1 MRMWLLRLGI
11 VTLMTMALPG
21 LSYGDVHLTFFDSTD
36 MLTVG
41 FQSLPPMSCGVT
53 ETCNVTVGLVQFVSP
68 GVDLRF
74 NIFDPNSV
82 TRSLSDTLQI
92 VSAAGT
98 DTFVLTFKSDVE
110 GVPLSPLLN
119 ATSVVED
126 GTVQT
131 EATIPLNG
139 GFAGQNFIVSVQS
152 DVETAAPEPSSIQ
165 LLALGLLGIAIVAKR
180 VERAKGGRP
189 K

>member
-53 ETCNVTVGLVQFVSP
+53 ETCNVSVGLMAFVSP

-82 TRSLSDTLQI
+82 TLSDTLQI

-98 DTFVLTFKSDVE
+98 DAFVLTFKSDVE

-119 ATSVVED
+119 AASVVED

-165 LLALGLLGIAIVAKR
+165 LLALGLLGMAIVAKR